1 VQLPPLSPLLS
12 AVDETPVLNKATSQ
26 GISSVPRER
35 VASATSL
42 VWFLLTRC
50 QGYRPRRQGP
60 PMTAKISKGGVSG
73 EPVVQLVS
81 VHRLLGQRMVYL
93 VPRVELVDR
102 LCGLCF
108 ATGRP
113 EWWDRIPGV

>member
-1 VQLPPLSPLLS
+1 
-12 AVDETPVLNKATSQ
+12 
-26 GISSVPRER
+26 
-35 VASATSL
+35 
-42 VWFLLTRC
+42 
-50 QGYRPRRQGP
+50 
-60 PMTAKISKGGVSG
+60 MTAKISKGGVSG

-93 VPRVELVDR
+93 VPGVELVDR
-102 LCGLCF
+102 LCGLRF